1 MPRERMSSESEQKLR
16 REAEQPAGWAL
27 GDIPILLVVA
37 LALRTLLQYQ
47 LGWGASSGFG
57 RLPLGWNLALLA
69 ATAPL
74 GIVVHEFGHWVS
86 GALLQQYCRRIV
98 IGPLELARRGEK
110 WTLRFVPIRHAGLV
124 DFVPSSFARFRL
136 KRALCVASGPA
147 ASLLGGLLFTALAFQ
162 ARTATE
168 FWIAS
173 DCTQWALI
181 GFLGLMPFRRGDLRS
196 DGSLLWDLIRGGRT
210 AEETERD
217 LLVASSYATPLRMRQ
232 WPRDLIE
239 RLCSTAGG
247 PRYDAYLAY
256 VFYLDSRERGRAG
269 DCLRLLTTGWT
280 AHDPAEYAL
289 EAAYFHA
296 LYDCD
301 LAAAQMWL
309 SREESSYEPWVH
321 LRAEAAV
328 AWASGDRDTA
338 HAKVRQARDLLERA
352 SPCGA
357 YRYELD
363 RLDDLMERSPANL
376 ERSGN

>member
-1 MPRERMSSESEQKLR
+1 MSSESEQKLL
-16 REAEQPAGWAL
+16 REAEQAWRAGGAAL
-27 GDIPILLVVA
+27 GDIPVLLVVA

-47 LGWGASSGFG
+47 LTWGASLGFG
-57 RLPLGWNLALLA
+57 RLPLGLNLALLA

-74 GIVVHEFGHWVS
+74 GIVLHEFGHWVS
-86 GALLQQYCRRIV
+86 GVLLQQYCRRIV
-98 IGPLELARRGEK
+98 IGPVELVRRGGR
-110 WTLRFVPIRHAGLV
+110 WALRFVPIRHAGLV
-124 DFVPSSFARFRL
+124 DFVPSTFAHFRL
-136 KRALCVASGPA
+136 KRALCIASGPA
-147 ASLLGGLLFTALAFQ
+147 ASLLGGLVFTALAFQ
-162 ARTATE
+162 ANTSTK

-181 GFLGLMPFRRGDLRS
+181 GFLGVMPFRRGDLRS

-210 AEETERD
+210 ADETERD
-217 LLVASSYATPLRMRQ
+217 LLVASSYATTLRMRE

-239 RLCSTAGG
+239 RLWSTANA

-256 VFYLDSRERGRAG
+256 VFYLDSREHAHAR
-269 DCLRLLTTGWT
+269 DCLTRLTSDWN
-280 AHDPAEYAL
+280 ADDPAEYAL

-296 LYDCD
+296 LFDDD
-301 LAAAQMWL
+301 LAAAEMWL

-328 AWASGDRDTA
+328 RRAGGDRDGA
-338 HAKVRQARDLLERA
+338 HAKAQEARELLERA
-352 SPCGA
+352 TPCGA

-376 ERSGN
+376 ERSGI

>member
-1 MPRERMSSESEQKLR
+1 MSSESEQKLR
-16 REAEQPAGWAL
+16 HEVEQTSQTAGVTL
-27 GDIPILLVVA
+27 GDIPILLIVA

-47 LGWGASSGFG
+47 LVLGASLSFN
-57 RLPLGWNLALLA
+57 RPPLGWNLALLA

-74 GIVVHEFGHWVS
+74 GIIIHEFGHWVA
-86 GALLQQYCRRIV
+86 GTVLQQYCRRIV
-98 IGPLELARRGEK
+98 IGPLELARSGGR
-110 WTLRFVPIRHAGLV
+110 WAFRLVPIRHAGLV
-124 DFVPSSFARFRL
+124 DFVPSTFNHFRL

-147 ASLLGGLLFTALAFQ
+147 ASLLGGLAFTALALQ
-162 ARTATE
+162 ANTSAE

-173 DCTQWALI
+173 DCTQWSLI

-196 DGSLLWDLIRGGRT
+196 DGSLLWDLIRGGR
-210 AEETERD
+210 AADETERD
-217 LLVASSYATPLRMRQ
+217 LLVASSYATPLCMRE

-239 RLCSTAGG
+239 RLRSTANA
-247 PRYDAYLAY
+247 PRYDTYLAY
-256 VFYLDSRERGRAG
+256 VFYLDSREHAHARNCLARLTSDWRA
-269 DCLRLLTTGWT
+269 D
-280 AHDPAEYAL
+280 DPAEYAL

-296 LYDCD
+296 LFDDD

-328 AWASGDRDTA
+328 AWVGGDHDAAQTKA
-338 HAKVRQARDLLERA
+338 QQARDLLERA
-352 SPCGA
+352 IPCGA

-376 ERSGN
+376 DRSGI